1 MGTKNQAMAA
11 KRQQRAKKRKGGKK
25 TEVRRVSNS
34 KLQFELAS
42 KGIMATVGK
51 YKDLLVDKKQGK
63 KLPDN
68 LEVTKQILGI
78 VEMFA
83 PIHSAVEV
91 AEILKNE
98 GKIEF
103 TPAIQELVDNFDRL
117 IVQIAEDMTAIRILM
132 DEGQTMDDF
141 VEIYV
146 HLFDNV
152 TECMHF
158 HARPVFEELLKPNQA
173 MIEEYTKEHKEPGT
187 TDMNY
192 AFELHDQRIARIQH
206 LYRTIAQVEVPE
218 SPADEEDDLPAEFI
232 EAGDISMAELT
243 PMGDEPRVIKD
254 IN

>member
-11 KRQQRAKKRKGGKK
+11 KRQQRAKKRKSGKK
-25 TEVRRVSNS
+25 TEVRRITNA
-34 KLQFELAS
+34 KLQFELAD
-42 KGIMATVGK
+42 KGLLATVGK
-51 YKDLLVDKKQGK
+51 YKDRLIDKQQGK

-78 VEMFA
+78 VELFA

-103 TPAIQELVDNFDRL
+103 TPALQELVDNFDRL
-117 IVQIAEDMTAIRILM
+117 IVHIAEDMTAIRILM
-132 DEGQTMDDF
+132 DEDQTMDDF

-158 HARPVFEELLKPNQA
+158 HARPVFDELLKPNQA
-173 MIEEYTKEHKEPGT
+173 AIEEYTKEHKEPGT

-192 AFELHDQRIARIQH
+192 AFELHDQRIARVQH

-218 SPADEEDDLPAEFI
+218 QGEDDDTPAEFI
-232 EAGDISMAELT
+232 EAGDISLAELT
-243 PMGDEPRVIKD
+243 PMGEEPRVIKD